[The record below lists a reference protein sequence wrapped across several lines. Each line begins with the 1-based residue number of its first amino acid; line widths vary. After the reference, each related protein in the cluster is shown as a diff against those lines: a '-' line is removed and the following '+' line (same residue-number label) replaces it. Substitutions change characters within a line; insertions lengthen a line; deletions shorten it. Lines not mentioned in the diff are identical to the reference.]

1 MVACVRRGRGRTK
14 LLKRAPP
21 LQKRK
26 PAAGAPLPSF
36 AHVKHRVPWTIKAL
50 PGCVVRVA
58 WAPRALMQ
66 RRESAE
72 AQHASCSQSWALRN
86 RHTGHRGRRAAA
98 AGARHCVRAARP
110 LRAGRLPPLL
120 GGLADCAHRRRSLLL
135 LVVCSCSGARSPAC
149 ARIYFSNVQRALT
162 RAPQGPEHAAF
173 CSLEA
178 AIAGASAET
187 GVDAELLRLVA
198 ALALAQDATP
208 QTDDNGDVAAPLR
221 GTVADVSSLRA
232 PGDGATGNSPPEPP
246 LVAAFAALLRLAGEA
261 RLGRDATS
269 LARLAAIVN
278 GNAHGL
284 GAPRNVDGSG
294 SADVAAGLFPFLSMF
309 NHSCAPRAV
318 FAAAAPGGVMAVRA
332 LVACAAGEELTV
344 SYINLYESR
353 ASRRAATLATK
364 GFACACERCA
374 APLAGSFDRR
384 LQGAACRCGDVFIP
398 DEGAPADPLGWR
410 CAGCG
415 CAVRGAWHAR
425 AVCGASQNVC
435 ANRKHDGGTGAAAA
449 SAAAAELDAAMRA
462 YVERG
467 HGAAEPLLAAL
478 LSRHGKTLSEHHVT
492 LFDART
498 PALNCA
504 RAPTLRRRSRT
515 APPSLLALRARWDHA
530 LPRRRPT
537 STRVWVTCTR
547 SAQMRPAP
555 RRCASRCAP
564 SRATLS
570 HARRRRERFALDRT
584 IPPRPPWRR
593 SQLHVADRE
602 RPG

>member
-1 MVACVRRGRGRTK
+1 M
-14 LLKRAPP
+14 
-21 LQKRK
+21 
-26 PAAGAPLPSF
+26 
-36 AHVKHRVPWTIKAL
+36 
-50 PGCVVRVA
+50 
-58 WAPRALMQ
+58 
-66 RRESAE
+66 
-72 AQHASCSQSWALRN
+72 
-86 RHTGHRGRRAAA
+86 
-98 AGARHCVRAARP
+98 
-110 LRAGRLPPLL
+110 
-120 GGLADCAHRRRSLLL
+120 
-135 LVVCSCSGARSPAC
+135 
-149 ARIYFSNVQRALT
+149 
-162 RAPQGPEHAAF
+162 
-173 CSLEA
+173 
-178 AIAGASAET
+178 
-187 GVDAELLRLVA
+187 DAELLRLVA

-504 RAPTLRRRSRT
+504 RARADAATAITHCTAIIASLEGALGPCAAAETANFHACLGDLYTQRADATGAAPLRKS
-515 APPSLLALRARWDHA
+515 LRAKSRDAFARAAAARTLCLGPDHPATAAVAA
-530 LPRRRPT
+530 L
-537 STRVWVTCTR
+537 
-547 SAQMRPAP
+547 AA
-555 RRCASRCAP
+555 
-564 SRATLS
+564 
-570 HARRRRERFALDRT
+570 AR
-584 IPPRPPWRR
+584 
-593 SQLHVADRE
+593 
-602 RPG
+602 G